1 MLGNIGFLIN
11 RNNLNLFP
19 EIIKKYHKIY
29 VEIGSG
35 NGDYIVNIADREKD
49 SLFIAVEIK
58 FKRIFKTL
66 KKLINKNVKNLLVV
80 HGDGSVFV
88 DFFLE
93 NNSVDNFII
102 NFPDPWY
109 KKRHQKRRLVNKN
122 FYQTLYQ
129 KLKKDGNIY
138 IATDY
143 SEYADVIIDNA
154 RKSNIFKNIAF
165 SEKWLYK
172 DIYTK
177 YEKTYIAEGKKIYYL
192 TLSKTNQ

>member
-1 MLGNIGFLIN
+1 MLDTIGVLIN

-19 EIIKKYHKIY
+19 EIIKKHDKIF

-35 NGDYIVNIADREKD
+35 NGDYIVDIAEREKD
-49 SLFIAVEIK
+49 SFFIAVEIK

-66 KKLINKNVKNLLVV
+66 KKIKNKDIKNLLVV
-80 HGDGSVFV
+80 HGDASVFV
-88 DFFLE
+88 EFFLE

-109 KKRHQKRRLVNKN
+109 KKRHHKRRLVNKD
-122 FYQTLYQ
+122 FYKILYQ
-129 KLKKDGNIY
+129 KLKNNGNIY

-143 SEYADVIIDNA
+143 AEYAKVILDDA
-154 RKSNIFKNIAF
+154 RDTEIFKNVF
-165 SEKWLYK
+165 FCEKWLYK

-192 TLSKTNQ
+192 SLLKINR